1 MKTYKASLT
10 GTEYNS
16 IAMAMTEAGNS
27 WNWEKDI
34 HECNGFERLTVYE
47 IDGNSVRPVFGS
59 ELFKLI
65 ECGHV
70 TSINN

>member
-16 IAMAMTEAGNS
+16 IAMAMTEADNS

-34 HECNGFERLTVYE
+34 HECNGLQHLTVYE
-47 IDGNSVRPVFGS
+47 VDGNSVRPISGI
-59 ELFKLI
+59 EMFKLI
-65 ECGHV
+65 
-70 TSINN
+70 N